1 MGRRIGIIAGSGEF
15 PSLVL
20 EEARKQGYSPV
31 VAGIRGEAG
40 ASLKAKAGAFEW
52 IDVGGLEHLLSY
64 FRDNDVK
71 EAVFAGKVDPRN
83 IYGKEKFDKTSLSVL
98 ARVQERSPAAVI
110 KAIIDFMAEEGV
122 QILDPSLF
130 IASFYCE
137 AGLLT
142 ETKLSPALE
151 EDVAFGWRIARNI
164 ADLDVGQTV
173 IVKDRT
179 VVAVEGIEGT
189 DEAIKRGGRLAGEGT
204 VVLKVS
210 RTSQDPRVDLPAVG
224 LTTIESLIQSRSRA
238 LCLEAQ
244 KIPFFQKKEAISLA
258 DANMISI
265 VAKKS

>member
-15 PSLVL
+15 PFLVL

-31 VAGIRGEAG
+31 VAGIQGEA
-40 ASLKAKAGAFEW
+40 AVSLKEKAGTFEW

-71 EAVFAGKVDPRN
+71 EAIFAGKVDPRS
-83 IYGKEKFDKTSLSVL
+83 IYGKKEFDKTSLSVL
-98 ARVQERSPAAVI
+98 ARVQERSPEAVI
-110 KAIIDFMAEEGV
+110 KAVIDFMAREGV
-122 QILDPSLF
+122 QVLDPSVF
-130 IASFYCE
+130 IASSYCE
-137 AGLLT
+137 AGFLT
-142 ETKLSPALE
+142 ETKLLPEVE
-151 EDVAFGWRIARNI
+151 EDVTFGWRIAKNI

-173 IVKDRT
+173 IVKDKT

-204 VVLKVS
+204 VVVKVC

-224 LTTIESLIQSRSRA
+224 LNTVKSLVQSRSRA

-258 DANMISI
+258 DANKISI